1 MKHAIASGIRQSVF
15 TARFWSSVV
24 FIAMVVFLS
33 SIDAAMEAFRSE
45 DLLTYGFHGKFVL
58 DAMGADA
65 LTICLPIVCALPYA
79 ASYVDD
85 VKTKFLKLYIY
96 RINNRGYI
104 LGKAAGCLV
113 SGGAVI
119 VLGLWLAY
127 GVSAALFT
135 PMEGPLEPDAVD
147 PEYTMTLVR
156 NCGLIFLSGGFWS
169 LFGLAMSAAMESKYI
184 AYAAPFIFYYVLI
197 ILCERYFTSLYVI
210 YPKAWLSPGEEWSMG
225 RWGPAL
231 VILELIVV
239 TTLCFGAAVRKRVR
253 SL

>member
-1 MKHAIASGIRQSVF
+1 MSTTIRSCIRQSVF
-15 TARFWSSVV
+15 SLRFLLGTV
-24 FIAMVVFLS
+24 FITALLFLS
-33 SIDAAMEAFRSE
+33 SAGTMADAFRS
-45 DLLTYGFHGKFVL
+45 DKALAYGYHGNFILTALGG
-58 DAMGADA
+58 DAI
-65 LTICLPIVCALPYA
+65 TICLPIVCALPYA
-79 ASYVDD
+79 ASYVED
-85 VKTKFLKLYIY
+85 VKTNFIKLYIY
-96 RINNRGYI
+96 RTSNRGYI

-127 GVSAALFT
+127 GVSAVLFT
-135 PMEGPLEPDAVD
+135 PLEGPLKADAEA
-147 PEYTMTLVR
+147 PEYAMTLLR

-169 LFGLAMSAAMESKYI
+169 LFGMTMSAFMASKYI

-197 ILCERYFTSLYVI
+197 ILCERYFTSLYVV
-210 YPKAWLSPGEEWSMG
+210 YPKAWLAPGEEWAMG

-239 TTLCFGAAVRKRVR
+239 TALCFGAAVRKRVR

>member
-1 MKHAIASGIRQSVF
+1 MRNTITSSIRQSVL
-15 TARFWSSVV
+15 TVRFALGVV
-24 FIAMVVFLS
+24 FIAAVVFLS
-33 SIDAAMEAFRSE
+33 SMDAVTEAFRAE
-45 DLLTYGFHGKFVL
+45 EPLAYGYHGLFILKAL
-58 DAMGADA
+58 NADA
-65 LTICLPIVCALPYA
+65 ITICLPIVCALPYA

-85 VKTKFLKLYIY
+85 VKTNFIKLYIC
-96 RINNRGYI
+96 RTSNRGYI

-135 PMEGPLEPDAVD
+135 PLEGPLDAD
-147 PEYTMTLVR
+147 AESPEYAMTLFR

-169 LFGLAMSAAMESKYI
+169 LFGLTMSAAMESKYI

-197 ILCERYFTSLYVI
+197 ILCERYFTSLYVV
-210 YPKAWLSPGEEWSMG
+210 YPRAWLSPGEEWSMG

-231 VILELIVV
+231 VISELIIV

>member
-1 MKHAIASGIRQSVF
+1 MRNTITSGIRQSVLS
-15 TARFWSSVV
+15 ARFLLGAV
-24 FIAMVVFLS
+24 FIALILFLS
-33 SIDAAMEAFRSE
+33 SMDAVTEAFRSE
-45 DLLTYGFHGKFVL
+45 DPLEYGFHGKLVL
-58 DAMGADA
+58 DALGADG

-85 VKTKFLKLYIY
+85 VKTNFIKLYIC
-96 RINNRGYI
+96 RTSSRGYI

-127 GVSAALFT
+127 GAAVLLFT
-135 PMEGPLEPDAVD
+135 PLEGALDPDTAD
-147 PEYTMTLVR
+147 PAYAMTLLR
-156 NCGLIFLSGGFWS
+156 SCGLIFLSGGFWS
-169 LFGLAMSAAMESKYI
+169 LFGMAMSAAMESRYI

-210 YPKAWLSPGEEWSMG
+210 YPKAWLSPGAEWNMG

-231 VILELIVV
+231 VILELIVMTV
-239 TTLCFGAAVRKRVR
+239 LCFGAAVRKRVR
-253 SL
+253 IL

>member
-1 MKHAIASGIRQSVF
+1 MRIAITSGIRQSIM
-15 TARFWSSVV
+15 TRRFILGILFMAAV
-24 FIAMVVFLS
+24 IFLS
-33 SIDAAMEAFRSE
+33 SIDAMTEAFRSE
-45 DLLTYGFHGKFVL
+45 EPLAYGWHGDFILKAL
-58 DAMGADA
+58 DADA
-65 LTICLPIVCALPYA
+65 ITICLPIVCALPYA
-79 ASYVDD
+79 ASFVDD
-85 VKTKFLKLYIY
+85 VKTNYLKLYIS
-96 RINNRGYI
+96 RTSNRGYI

-127 GVSAALFT
+127 GVSAVLFT
-135 PMEGPLEPDAVD
+135 PLEGPLEPDAEA
-147 PEYTMTLVR
+147 PEYAMTLLR

-169 LFGLAMSAAMESKYI
+169 LFGMTMSALMESMYI

-197 ILCERYFTSLYVI
+197 ILCERYFTSLYVV
-210 YPKAWLSPGEEWSMG
+210 YPKAWLSPGEEWAMG

-239 TTLCFGAAVRKRVR
+239 TALCFGAAVRKRVR

>member
-1 MKHAIASGIRQSVF
+1 MRNTITPSMRQSVL
-15 TARFWSSVV
+15 TVRFALGVV
-24 FIAMVVFLS
+24 FIAAVVFLS
-33 SIDAAMEAFRSE
+33 SMDAVTEAFRSE
-45 DLLTYGFHGKFVL
+45 EPLAYGYHGDFILKAL
-58 DAMGADA
+58 NADTI
-65 LTICLPIVCALPYA
+65 TICLPIVCSLPYA

-85 VKTKFLKLYIY
+85 VKTNFIRLYIS
-96 RINNRGYI
+96 RTSNRGYI
-104 LGKAAGCLV
+104 LGKASGCLV

-127 GVSAALFT
+127 GISAVMFT
-135 PMEGPLEPDAVD
+135 PMEGPPDSDAAD
-147 PEYTMTLVR
+147 PQYAMTLLR

-197 ILCERYFTSLYVI
+197 ILCERYFTGLYVV

-231 VILELIVV
+231 VILELIVG
-239 TTLCFGAAVRKRVR
+239 TTLCFGAAVRRKVR

>member
-1 MKHAIASGIRQSVF
+1 MRIAITSGIRQSIM
-15 TARFWSSVV
+15 TRRFILGILFMAAV
-24 FIAMVVFLS
+24 IFLS
-33 SIDAAMEAFRSE
+33 SIDAMTEAFRSE
-45 DLLTYGFHGKFVL
+45 EPLAYGWHGDFILKAL
-58 DAMGADA
+58 DADA
-65 LTICLPIVCALPYA
+65 ITICLPIVCALPYA
-79 ASYVDD
+79 ASFVDD
-85 VKTKFLKLYIY
+85 VKTNYLKLYIS
-96 RINNRGYI
+96 RTSNRGYI

-127 GVSAALFT
+127 GVSAVLFT
-135 PMEGPLEPDAVD
+135 PLEGPLEPDAEA
-147 PEYTMTLVR
+147 PEYAMTLLR

-169 LFGLAMSAAMESKYI
+169 LFGMTMSALMESMYI

-197 ILCERYFTSLYVI
+197 ILCERYFTSLYVV
-210 YPKAWLSPGEEWSMG
+210 YPKAWLAPGEEWAMG

-239 TTLCFGAAVRKRVR
+239 TALCFGAAVRKRVR